1 MSTESSGPLLSLKGV
16 SKGFPGVKAL
26 QNVHLDLYPGEIHA
40 LMGENG
46 AGKSTLLKIMFG
58 AYMADEGSV
67 EVNGEPVSIRGPI
80 DALSKGISM
89 VHQELS
95 LVPQLSAV
103 QNIVLGREKGMAGFI
118 DWAAARREA
127 LAALARLDFQGNPH
141 VPVARLSVGQQQTV
155 ELARAI
161 AANAKIIILD
171 EPTASLSSKESEKLF
186 SILRELRNDGHALV
200 YVSHRLA
207 EVFDLADRAT
217 VLRDGHYV
225 GTLLRGPDLNEDALI
240 RMMVGRSLEDFNI
253 EHTPSLGKVALEVKG
268 LARKGEFDDISFQIR
283 RGEIVG
289 MAGMVGAGRT
299 EVARCIAGADR
310 LDAGSVFVN
319 GEKLALNSPSNAVKA
334 GIAFLTE
341 DRKHQGLALRMT
353 LARNATL
360 TRIPARFGFIRRGR
374 QTADARTALA
384 SVGAKMPTTRLAGQL
399 SGGNQQKVVLA
410 KWLLSGCDIFIF
422 DEPTRGI
429 DVGAKA
435 EIYALMRDLA
445 DKGAAILMISSD
457 LPEVLRMSDRILVM
471 REGSITGE
479 IARKDATEERI
490 IAFAS
495 GGSQWQNSKQ

>member
-1 MSTESSGPLLSLKGV
+1 MSAPNAVPLLSLKGV
-16 SKGFPGVKAL
+16 SKSFPGVKAL

-46 AGKSTLLKIMFG
+46 AGKSTLLKVMFG
-58 AYMADEGSV
+58 AHAADEGTFELS
-67 EVNGEPVSIRGPI
+67 GEPVSIRGPV
-80 DALSKGISM
+80 DALHKGISM

-103 QNIVLGREKGMAGFI
+103 QNIVLGREKSVTGFI

-141 VPVARLSVGQQQTV
+141 IPIARLSVGQQQTV

-171 EPTASLSSKESEKLF
+171 EPTASLSTKESEKLF
-186 SILRELRNDGHALV
+186 SILRELRADGHALV

-217 VLRDGHYV
+217 VLRDGQYV
-225 GTLLRGPDLNEDALI
+225 GTLLRGPDLNEASLVK
-240 RMMVGRSLEDFNI
+240 MMVGRSLEDFAI
-253 EHTPSLGKVALEVKG
+253 EHQAKLGDVALKVDRLTRNGVFE
-268 LARKGEFDDISFQIR
+268 DISFEVR

-299 EVARCIAGADR
+299 EVARCISGADR
-310 LDAGSVFVN
+310 IDAGSVCVN
-319 GEKLALNSPSNAVKA
+319 GRVLSLKSPSDAVRA

-341 DRKHQGLALRMT
+341 DRKHQGLALRMS
-353 LARNATL
+353 LAKNATL
-360 TRIPARFGFIRRGR
+360 TRVPTRFGFINRSK
-374 QTADARTALA
+374 QNADAKEALA
-384 SVGAKMPTTRLAGQL
+384 SVGAKMPTSRLAGQL

-457 LPEVLRMSDRILVM
+457 LPEVLRMSDRVLVM
-471 REGSITGE
+471 REGALSGE
-479 IARKDATEERI
+479 VARADATEERI

-495 GGSQWQNSKQ
+495 GGNAWQS